1 MRERHIRVA
10 RTARYY
16 TLGSP
21 GTHLRELWLV
31 CHGYRQLAGR
41 FLPRFADLDDGTRL
55 IVAPEGLSR
64 FYLHDPAGGHGKEVP
79 IGATW
84 MTREDRENEITDY
97 VGFLDGVLDEVLDE
111 ALDGDLDESLDGDL
125 DEAFDGDADEVS
137 AESGGAIARLRL
149 TVLGFSQGAH
159 TVCRWVAAGEAD
171 IERIILW
178 GAYLP
183 DDFDLD
189 RGPERLGSAEL
200 ILVRGLLDHFIS
212 DDAHAFQEKR
222 LEELGIPF
230 KTITHP
236 GGHELDPVLLRQIA
250 GVAD

>member
-16 TLGSP
+16 TLGSA
-21 GTHLRELWLV
+21 GTHLREVWLV
-31 CHGYRQLAGR
+31 CHGYRQLARR
-41 FLPRFADLDDGTRL
+41 FLSRFADLDDGTRL

-64 FYLHDPAGGHGKEVP
+64 FYLHDPASGHGKEVP

-97 VGFLDGVLDEVLDE
+97 VGFLDGVLDEVLYEVIDE
-111 ALDGDLDESLDGDL
+111 VPDEVPDDGLDEIP
-125 DEAFDGDADEVS
+125 DEVS
-137 AESGGAIARLRL
+137 EESHGAIERL

-159 TVCRWVAAGEAD
+159 TVCRWVAAGEAAV
-171 IERIILW
+171 ERVILW

-183 DDFDLD
+183 DDLDLD

-212 DDAHAFQEKR
+212 DEAHALQEKR

-230 KTITHP
+230 KTMTHP
-236 GGHELDPVLLRQIA
+236 GGHEFDPALLRQIA

>member
-16 TLGSP
+16 TLGSA
-21 GTHLRELWLV
+21 GTRLREVWLV
-31 CHGYRQLAGR
+31 CHGYRQLARR
-41 FLPRFADLDDGTRL
+41 FLTRFADLDDGTRL

-64 FYLHDPAGGHGKEVP
+64 FYLHDPASGHGKEVP

-97 VGFLDGVLDEVLDE
+97 VAFLDGVLDEVLDE
-111 ALDGDLDESLDGDL
+111 
-125 DEAFDGDADEVS
+125 VS
-137 AESGGAIARLRL
+137 EESGGAIARL

-159 TVCRWVAAGEAD
+159 TVCRWVAAGEAPV
-171 IERIILW
+171 ERIILW

-183 DDFDLD
+183 DDLDLD

-212 DDAHAFQEKR
+212 DEAHASQEKR

-236 GGHELDPVLLRQIA
+236 GDHEIDPALLRQIA
-250 GVAD
+250 GVPH

>member
-16 TLGSP
+16 TLGSA
-21 GTHLRELWLV
+21 GTHLREVWLV
-31 CHGYRQLAGR
+31 CHGYRQLARR
-41 FLPRFADLDDGTRL
+41 FLLRFAELDDGTRL

-64 FYLHDPAGGHGKEVP
+64 FYLHDPASGHGKEVP

-111 ALDGDLDESLDGDL
+111 VS
-125 DEAFDGDADEVS
+125 EVS
-137 AESGGAIARLRL
+137 EESGGAIAPL

-159 TVCRWVAAGEAD
+159 TVCRWLAAGEAAV
-171 IERIILW
+171 ERIILW

-183 DDFDLD
+183 DDLDLE

-212 DDAHAFQEKR
+212 DEAHVVQEKR

-236 GGHELDPVLLRQIA
+236 GGHELDPALIRQIA

>member
-16 TLGSP
+16 TLGP
-21 GTHLRELWLV
+21 ADPDLREIWLV
-31 CHGYRQLAGR
+31 CHGYRQLARR
-41 FLPRFADLDDGTRL
+41 FLSRFADLDDGTRL

-64 FYLHDPAGGHGKEVP
+64 FYLHDSEGSHGKEIP

-97 VGFLDGVLDEVLDE
+97 IGLLDAVLDEV
-111 ALDGDLDESLDGDL
+111 
-125 DEAFDGDADEVS
+125 
-137 AESGGAIARLRL
+137 AEDSGREINGREITGL

-159 TVCRWVAAGEAD
+159 TACRWVAAGETAV
-171 IERIILW
+171 ERLILW

-183 DDFDLD
+183 DDFDLE
-189 RGPERLGSAEL
+189 RGPDRLGSTEL
-200 ILVRGLLDHFIS
+200 ILVRGLLDHYIS
-212 DDAHAFQEKR
+212 EEAHASQEAR

-230 KTITHP
+230 KTITHA
-236 GGHELDPVLLRQIA
+236 GGHELDPAVLRQIA

>member
-16 TLGSP
+16 TLGSA
-21 GTHLRELWLV
+21 GTSLREVWLV
-31 CHGYRQLAGR
+31 CHGYRQLARR
-41 FLPRFADLDDGTRL
+41 FLARFADLDDGTRL

-64 FYLHDPAGGHGKEVP
+64 FYLHDPASGHGKEVP
-79 IGATW
+79 IGAMW
-84 MTREDRENEITDY
+84 MTREDRENEIMDY

-111 ALDGDLDESLDGDL
+111 VLGEVPDEVP
-125 DEAFDGDADEVS
+125 DAVS
-137 AESGGAIARLRL
+137 AESGGAIARL

-159 TVCRWVAAGEAD
+159 TVCRWVAAGEAA

-183 DDFDLD
+183 DDLDLD

-200 ILVRGLLDHFIS
+200 ILVRGLLDSFIS
-212 DDAHAFQEKR
+212 DEAHASQEKR
-222 LEELGIPF
+222 LEDLGIPF
-230 KTITHP
+230 ETITHP
-236 GGHELDPVLLRQIA
+236 GGHEIDTVLLRQIA
-250 GVAD
+250 GVTDCTD

>member
-16 TLGSP
+16 TLGP
-21 GTHLRELWLV
+21 AGTSLREVWLV
-31 CHGYRQLAGR
+31 CHGYRQLARR
-41 FLPRFADLDDGTRL
+41 FLTRFADLDDGTRL

-64 FYLHDPAGGHGKEVP
+64 FYLHDPASGHGKEVP

-111 ALDGDLDESLDGDL
+111 VP
-125 DEAFDGDADEVS
+125 DEVPDELS
-137 AESGGAIARLRL
+137 TESGGTARL

-159 TVCRWVAAGEAD
+159 TVCRWVAAGEAA

-183 DDFDLD
+183 DDLDLN

-212 DDAHAFQEKR
+212 DDDVT
-222 LEELGIPF
+222 P
-230 KTITHP
+230 
-236 GGHELDPVLLRQIA
+236 
-250 GVAD
+250 

>member
-1 MRERHIRVA
+1 VRERHIRVA

-16 TLGSP
+16 ALGSAGP
-21 GTHLRELWLV
+21 SRREIWLV
-31 CHGYRQLAGR
+31 CHGYRQLARR
-41 FLPRFADLDDGTRL
+41 FLRRFSGLDDGTRL

-64 FYLHDPAGGHGKEVP
+64 FYLHDSEGSYGQEVP

-97 VGFLDGVLDEVLDE
+97 LGLLDGVV
-111 ALDGDLDESLDGDL
+111 
-125 DEAFDGDADEVS
+125 DEVS
-137 AESGGAIARLRL
+137 EESGGEITRL

-159 TVCRWVAAGEAD
+159 TACRWVVAGEIAV
-171 IERIILW
+171 ERLILW

-189 RGPERLGSAEL
+189 RGPDRLGSVEL

-212 DDAHAFQEKR
+212 DEAHASQEAK
-222 LEELGIPF
+222 LKELGIRF
-230 KTITHP
+230 RTLTHD
-236 GGHELDPVLLRQIA
+236 GGHELDPTLLRKIA
-250 GVAD
+250 GLAD